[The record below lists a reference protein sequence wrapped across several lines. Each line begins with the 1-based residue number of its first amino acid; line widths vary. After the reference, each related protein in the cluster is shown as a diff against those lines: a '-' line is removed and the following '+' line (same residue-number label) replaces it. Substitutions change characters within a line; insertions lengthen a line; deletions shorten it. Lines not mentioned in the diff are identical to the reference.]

1 MDFFDAIENR
11 HSVRKYEAREIEQE
25 KLEKLLETINHAPSA
40 GDLQG
45 YEIVLVRDSSTKQAL
60 SQAAYGQKPVAQ
72 APVVLVFCADRLM
85 SASKYGERGANL
97 YAVQDAT
104 IAAAYCQLA
113 AVALGLATVWVG
125 AFDPQAASEAIGT
138 PEQVTP
144 VAIIPIGY
152 PAEKPTRTPRRPL
165 SDLVRME
172 EF

>member
-1 MDFFDAIENR
+1 MDFFDTVKNR
-11 HSVRKYEAREIEQE
+11 HSIREYEAQEIEQE

-45 YEIVLVRDSSTKQAL
+45 YEVVLVRDHSTKQAL
-60 SQAAYGQKPVAQ
+60 SQAAYGQKPVSQ

-125 AFDPQAASEAIGT
+125 AFDPQAAAEAIGT

-144 VAIIPIGY
+144 VAIIPVGY
-152 PAEKPTRTPRRPL
+152 PAEEPVPTPRRPL
-165 SDLVRME
+165 GDLVRME
-172 EF
+172 RF